1 MFIPNSPRPPS
12 GMAHKE
18 GRFKARRKPPLNL
31 PSYHSREA
39 RTEGPLE
46 AVLGQFEQPA
56 TFSPRDISRG
66 KLDHR
71 AAHGWGE
78 GDFATAM
85 LMKVVVGGLDF
96 TADA

>member
-18 GRFKARRKPPLNL
+18 GLFKARRKPPLNL

-46 AVLGQFEQPA
+46 AVLGQFEHPA
-56 TFSPRDISRG
+56 IFSPRDISRG
-66 KLDHR
+66 EVDHR
-71 AAHGWGE
+71 AAHDSGE
-78 GDFATAM
+78 GISPQQC
-85 LMKVVVGGLDF
+85 
-96 TADA
+96 